1 MAKDD
6 NVISHVPKER
16 HEWKCKFKGCGAKG
30 KAATKKD
37 AQLALALHVAL
48 THDDWK

>member
-1 MAKDD
+1 MPKNG
-6 NVISHVPKER
+6 NVIPHDPKER
-16 HEWKCKFKGCGAKG
+16 HEWKCKFKGCRAKG

-48 THDDWK
+48 AHGDWK